1 MAVMPAQR
9 PFQSKQDYATPTN
22 FIQAAKRRL
31 GIEEFAIDFAADATN
46 TKAPIWWGDIANSLR
61 YSGVEWAKA
70 CNGGWGW
77 LNPPFTKISPWAK
90 LCKQTRYAGGSVAFL
105 VPAAVGSNWFR
116 DYVDDHALVLMLNG
130 RLAFMADQPTWLYP
144 KDCVLC
150 LFSPYIQPGY
160 EVWNWRKEI

>member
-9 PFQSKQDYATPTN
+9 PFQSKQDYATPKN
-22 FIQAAKRRL
+22 FIQAAQNRVGTFTFDL
-31 GIEEFAIDFAADATN
+31 AADASN
-46 TKAPIWWGDIANSLR
+46 AKALRWWGEEDDSL
-61 YSGVEWAKA
+61 SKTGTEWAEA
-70 CNGGWGW
+70 CKGGWGW
-77 LNPPFTKISPWAK
+77 LNPPFSTIGPWAK
-90 LCKQTRYAGGSVAFL
+90 LCKDCRYAGGSVAFL

-130 RLAFMADQPTWLYP
+130 RLAFMADKPTWLYP

-160 EVWNWRKEI
+160 EVWNWREKTT

>member
-61 YSGVEWAKA
+61 YSGVEWA
-70 CNGGWGW
+70 
-77 LNPPFTKISPWAK
+77 
-90 LCKQTRYAGGSVAFL
+90 
-105 VPAAVGSNWFR
+105 
-116 DYVDDHALVLMLNG
+116 
-130 RLAFMADQPTWLYP
+130 DQPTWLYP